1 MADLAA
7 RGTTVRRLQIRCRTV
22 DRVTAQARAGQFLE
36 EATAHPPSLP
46 PGAIL
51 CIRRLS
57 DPRPGVVSFDARR
70 GAPAQWTQAVK
81 SAIDERVRAS
91 ARPARGDVPA
101 NAEAVMFADRAE
113 MLACLAADWCTSTL
127 GRRWWW
133 YALLGQAADDDAV
146 LKAWL
151 TAPHHIAAAFEEAAR
166 LRVAAR
172 FVGRIDRNT
181 VRALLRML
189 IVEHNLDRL
198 VAPIERMM
206 VGVLP
211 GVAQQLPA
219 DRLSPSDAPGPWSRC
234 VPECATSMLRADQR
248 CLLGVALTLRRQ
260 PWRVRTIEF
269 AAQVEGWSSD
279 VLRSAEAKER
289 EPRRAVV
296 EPATAPAPPMLPVGL
311 PGGEELPPNTNIAMV
326 TSRLGGVFY
335 LLNVAIALGL
345 YGDFTTPRARGINL
359 PIWDFVRLAGWHL
372 APRRFRRDP
381 LWQLVAHLAGRDAR
395 GWQRDPLWV
404 TQSLV
409 PHLRSR
415 IARALGVAHL
425 RDAGAVLCVHRAQV
439 VTSPAH
445 LDVFFSLAAHPMAIR
460 LAGLDRDPG
469 WIPAAD
475 RTVTFHYD

>member
-7 RGTTVRRLQIRCRTV
+7 RGTTVRRLRIRCRAV
-22 DRVTAQARAGQFLE
+22 DRVTAQTRAGQLLE
-36 EATAHPPSLP
+36 DATAQPASLP
-46 PGAIL
+46 PAAIL

-57 DPRPGVVSFDARR
+57 DPRPGVVSFDTRR
-70 GAPAQWTQAVK
+70 RAPAQWTQAVR
-81 SAIDERVRAS
+81 SAIDERARGS
-91 ARPARGDVPA
+91 ARPARGGVPA
-101 NAEAVMFADRAE
+101 DAEAVMFADRAE
-113 MLACLAADWCTSTL
+113 MLACLAADWCASTL

-172 FVGRIDRNT
+172 FVGRIDGNT
-181 VRALLRML
+181 VRALLGAL
-189 IVEHNLDRL
+189 IGEHTLHRL
-198 VAPIERMM
+198 AAPIERLM
-206 VGVLP
+206 VGILP

-219 DRLSPSDAPGPWSRC
+219 DRLSPSDAPDPWSRC

-279 VLRSAEAKER
+279 VLRSAEAKEQ

-296 EPATAPAPPMLPVGL
+296 EPTTAPAPPMLPVGL
-311 PGGEELPPNTNIAMV
+311 PRGDRPPLSTNVAMV

-345 YGDFTTPRARGINL
+345 YGDFTMPRERGINL
-359 PIWDFVRLAGWHL
+359 SIWDFVRLAGWHL

-381 LWQLVAHLAGRDAR
+381 LWQLVAQLAGRDAR
-395 GWQRDPLWV
+395 RRQHAPLWV

-415 IARALGVAHL
+415 IARALGIAHG
-425 RDAGAVLCVHRAQV
+425 RNASAVLCVHRAQV